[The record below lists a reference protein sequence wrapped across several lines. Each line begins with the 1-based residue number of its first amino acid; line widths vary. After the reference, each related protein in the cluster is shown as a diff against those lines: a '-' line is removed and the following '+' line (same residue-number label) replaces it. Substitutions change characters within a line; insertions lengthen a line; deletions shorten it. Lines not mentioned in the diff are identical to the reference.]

1 MDHEF
6 DASVVIVTADGP
18 EALGRLLQALAKQ
31 TIAHRLEI
39 LIAVPERLL
48 AALSNLPGG
57 DFGALRVIEAD
68 ISTSARGRAAAI
80 TEARGPVIIFGED
93 HAFPLDTDWGERQLA
108 AHARGHAA
116 VGPLVINANPATATS
131 WATLFVEYGEWIEA
145 TRAGEAEVLPG
156 HNSSYRRN
164 VLLAYGNCLSDMLEA
179 EWVLHRDLR
188 RKGETLWHDPEI
200 IVEHLNY
207 SKLPPAI
214 ELQFLAGRMFAAS
227 RAREWGAMRRAVF
240 AGAFPL
246 IAMTRL
252 TRYVRRH
259 LVGGRF
265 RGEAFR
271 ALPAAGFI
279 LLVSAVGEGLGYAI
293 GDGGRRSRLAQ
304 LEYERWR
311 NLRDDEADLQRATS
325 TS

>member
-31 TIAHRLEI
+31 TIAQRLEI
-39 LIAVPERLL
+39 LIAAPERL
-48 AALSNLPGG
+48 ATALSNLPRN

-80 TEARGPVIIFGED
+80 AEARSPVIIFGED
-93 HAFPLDTDWGERQLA
+93 HAYPVSSDWAERQVA

-116 VGPLVINANPATATS
+116 VGPLVINGNPATAIS

-145 TRAGEAEVLPG
+145 RHAGEAEVLPG
-156 HNSSYRRN
+156 HNSSYGRD
-164 VLLAYGNCLSDMLEA
+164 VLLSYGDGLSDMLEA

-188 RKGETLWHDPEI
+188 RRGKTLWHDPEI
-200 IVEHLNY
+200 VVEHLNY

-227 RAREWGAMRRAVF
+227 RAREWGLVQRAVF

-246 IAMTRL
+246 IAVTRMA
-252 TRYVRRH
+252 RYVRRH
-259 LVGGRF
+259 LVAGRF
-265 RGEAFR
+265 RDDAFR
-271 ALPAAGFI
+271 ALPAAAFI
-279 LLVSAVGEGLGYAI
+279 LFVSAIGEGLGYAV

-311 NLRDDEADLQRATS
+311 NLRDDEADLQRAIS
-325 TS
+325 AS